1 MPPRNRPS
9 PSASAEPTTA
19 EKVEYTLNPAA
30 VAIAKVLLGL
40 GVAGL
45 VLYLSPW
52 TPEVLFKGL
61 IAPLLVVAL
70 FVAGLG
76 LAGRGVIEQWNLST
90 GEYTKA
96 QVVAALRAM
105 SA

>member
-1 MPPRNRPS
+1 MPPRTRTS
-9 PSASAEPTTA
+9 PSAAMAEPSA

-40 GVAGL
+40 GIAGL

-52 TPEVLFKGL
+52 TPEVLFKSL

-76 LAGRGVIEQWNLST
+76 LAGRGIIEQWNLST
-90 GEYTKA
+90 GEFTKN

-105 SA
+105 QA